1 MNPTPQYITI
11 AEAAELC
18 CVSTQTIR
26 RRISEGTITGYK
38 FGPRRVLINADELAT
53 VITGGAK

>member
-1 MNPTPQYITI
+1 MNHTPHYLTI
-11 AEAAELC
+11 AEAAEIC

-26 RRISEGTITGYK
+26 RRINEGTLTGYK